1 LKLPLQSAT
10 IYVVGPR
17 GLGKIVGGIERHS
30 EEIYTRIAH
39 SASGRLRIIAC
50 VIRHHETNGSAY
62 KGIELNHIKTSKIR
76 GLEKLI
82 YSFKAV
88 SSAIINRA
96 DIIHFQGLNSV
107 LALPLAKIFGVKTVV
122 TIHSRDYNYPKWSF
136 LEKKIIKLAEYC
148 SNLADKIITVS
159 EYDYQLF
166 KDKTANLNYIANG
179 VSLTGASTSS
189 SLINR
194 LNLESKGYIFTACRF
209 TEEKSLLELIEAYSM
224 IDMTNYKLVIAGDGI
239 SQYAQKV
246 KELASHVPNII
257 LVGPIF
263 GKDLVSLYQHAQLF
277 VLSSC
282 HEVSAPLS
290 LLEAMSVKTD
300 VLSSNLPVISN
311 LGFGPKNLFEV
322 DNISELKEKI
332 EGLLIEPSSS
342 AEIEKRYLYVCDNH
356 NWDRSAKQ
364 TYDIYSGLLAPL

>member
-1 LKLPLQSAT
+1 MKYPSQTAT
-10 IYVVGPR
+10 IYVIGPR
-17 GLGKIVGGIERHS
+17 GLGKIIGGIERHC
-30 EEIYTRIAH
+30 EEIYARIAH
-39 SASGRLRIIAC
+39 SSSGRLRIIAC
-50 VIRHHETNGSAY
+50 VIRNHDTNGSAF

-88 SSAIINRA
+88 CLAIINRA

-107 LALPLAKIFGVKTVV
+107 LALPLAKMFGVKTVV

-257 LVGPIF
+257 FVGPVF
-263 GKDLVSLYQHAQLF
+263 GKDLVSFYKYAQLF

-311 LGFGPKNLFEV
+311 LGLGPKNLFEV
-322 DNISELKEKI
+322 DNISELKVKI
-332 EGLLIEPSSS
+332 ERLIMEPSPRV
-342 AEIEKRYLYVCDNH
+342 EIEKRYLYVCDNH

-364 TYDIYSGLLAPL
+364 TYDIYSGLLASL

>member
-1 LKLPLQSAT
+1 LKYPSQTAT
-10 IYVVGPR
+10 IYVIGPR
-17 GLGKIVGGIERHS
+17 GLGKIIGGIERHC
-30 EEIYTRIAH
+30 EEIYARIAH
-39 SASGRLRIIAC
+39 SSSGRLRIIAC
-50 VIRHHETNGSAY
+50 VIRNHDTNGSAF
-62 KGIELNHIKTSKIR
+62 KGICLNHIKTSKIR

-148 SNLADKIITVS
+148 SNLADQIITVS

-179 VSLTGASTSS
+179 VSLTGASTNSS
-189 SLINR
+189 VINR

-224 IDMTNYKLVIAGDGI
+224 IDMTNYKLVIAGDGP
-239 SQYAQKV
+239 SQYAKKV
-246 KELASHVPNII
+246 KELASHDPNII

-342 AEIEKRYLYVCDNH
+342 AEIEKWYLYVCDNH

>member
-1 LKLPLQSAT
+1 LKYPSQTAT
-10 IYVVGPR
+10 IYVIGPR
-17 GLGKIVGGIERHS
+17 GLGKIIGGIERHC
-30 EEIYTRIAH
+30 EEIYARIAH
-39 SASGRLRIIAC
+39 SSSGRLRIIAC
-50 VIRHHETNGSAY
+50 VIRNHDTNGSAF
-62 KGIELNHIKTSKIR
+62 KGICLNHIKTSKIR

-148 SNLADKIITVS
+148 SNLADQIITVS

-179 VSLTGASTSS
+179 VSLTGASTNSS
-189 SLINR
+189 VINR

-224 IDMTNYKLVIAGDGI
+224 IDMTNYKLVIAGDGA
-239 SQYAQKV
+239 SQYAKKV
-246 KELASHVPNII
+246 KELASHDPNII

-263 GKDLVSLYQHAQLF
+263 GKDLVSFYQHAQLF

-282 HEVSAPLS
+282 HEVSPLS

-300 VLSSNLPVISN
+300 VLSSDLPVIAN
-311 LGFGPKNLFEV
+311 LGLASKNLFTV
-322 DNISELKEKI
+322 NSVADLKEKI

-356 NWDRSAKQ
+356 NWDSSAKQ
-364 TYDIYSGLLAPL
+364 TYDIYSGLLASL

>member
-1 LKLPLQSAT
+1 LKYPSQTAT
-10 IYVVGPR
+10 IYVIGPR
-17 GLGKIVGGIERHS
+17 GLGKIIGGIERHC
-30 EEIYTRIAH
+30 EEIYARIAH
-39 SASGRLRIIAC
+39 SSSGRLRIIAC
-50 VIRHHETNGSAY
+50 VIRHHDTNGSAY
-62 KGIELNHIKTSKIR
+62 KEIELNHIKTSKIR

-148 SNLADKIITVS
+148 SNLADQIITVS

-179 VSLTGASTSS
+179 VSLTGASTNSS
-189 SLINR
+189 VINR

-224 IDMTNYKLVIAGDGI
+224 IDMTNYKLVIAGDGV
-239 SQYAQKV
+239 SQYAKKV
-246 KELASHVPNII
+246 KELASHDPNII

-263 GKDLVSLYQHAQLF
+263 GKDLVSFYQHAQLF

-282 HEVSAPLS
+282 HEVSPLS
-290 LLEAMSVKTD
+290 LLEAMTVKTD
-300 VLSSNLPVISN
+300 VLSSDLPVIAN
-311 LGFGPKNLFEV
+311 LGLASKNLFTV
-322 DNISELKEKI
+322 NSVADLKEKI